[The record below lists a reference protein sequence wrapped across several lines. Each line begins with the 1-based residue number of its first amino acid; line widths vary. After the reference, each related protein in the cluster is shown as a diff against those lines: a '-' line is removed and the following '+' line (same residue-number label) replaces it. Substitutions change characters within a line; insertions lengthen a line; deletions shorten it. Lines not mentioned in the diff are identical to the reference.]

1 MGSILFEHNRKA
13 YVAAVEMMARTGRSA
28 IIHPTGTGK
37 SFIALQLCADNPKS
51 RVCLLSPSEYI
62 FATQM
67 EKWVLAGG
75 EVLKNIQFITYARL
89 MRMGE
94 DELSKIAPDYIVLD
108 EFHRCGAAQWGGG
121 VERLRGMYP
130 EAKMLGL
137 SATNIRYLD
146 NQRDMAWELFGG
158 NVASELTLG
167 AAVACGILPAP
178 KYVLSVYAYQ
188 KELQRYEMRVR
199 QARNKAV
206 RDKAEKELEALRRA
220 LEKADGLDEI
230 FARHMLPETGK
241 RTGGAESADAA
252 MHGKYIVFCANYG
265 HLLEM
270 RELALEWF
278 RGVDASPHIY
288 TAYSDDPAA
297 SEEFKAFKADTSGH
311 LKLLYC
317 IDMLNEGIHVDD
329 VDGVILLRPTVSPT
343 IYKQQIGRALAS
355 GEKKVPVIFDIVMN
369 IENLYS
375 IGGVEE
381 ELRKAVFACR
391 AGGRGD
397 EIVNEHFRVIDELG
411 DCRRLFAQLNETLGA
426 SWDAMYAMAREY
438 YETHGNLEVPK
449 RYATPEGYSLG
460 AWLDTQ
466 RKVYAGKVAGNLS
479 REQIRK
485 LSAIGMR
492 WQGVWE
498 AAWERHYAEAV
509 RYYQE
514 HGDLNVPAAYVTAD
528 GCRLGRWVRGQRDA
542 YRNAARWQEGR
553 KKNPP
558 RFDPQRKSR
567 LDEIGMVWEN
577 GDPWE
582 EKFALAKK
590 YYEEHGNLDMAA
602 DYVVEGVWL
611 EKWLREQKIRLA
623 AWEKALENEKTV
635 EQEGAKFA
643 AQENTSPTAARRF
656 AVQRN
661 GEPSDGMEISGSQA
675 AEPKDIKPLHP
686 DQAKKLCSI
695 GITPGMTK
703 TERSW
708 RQQYGEAEAFFRE
721 HGNLVIPKRYT
732 AGNGKKLGVWLQHQ
746 RINHRSGQLSGWQV
760 MMLDGIGMV
769 WEFDDPW
776 ENGFR
781 HAEEYFRE
789 NSNLAVPNQYVCM
802 DGYRLGKWI
811 SNQRCSY
818 GSSGTVNKRLTKEQ
832 VRRLEAIG
840 MVWSAKAGR
849 RSGKNETAI
858 CKGIEIRN
866 KSECL

>member
-288 TAYSDDPAA
+288 TAYSDDP
-297 SEEFKAFKADTSGH
+297 
-311 LKLLYC
+311 
-317 IDMLNEGIHVDD
+317 
-329 VDGVILLRPTVSPT
+329 
-343 IYKQQIGRALAS
+343 GR
-355 GEKKVPVIFDIVMN
+355 I
-369 IENLYS
+369 
-375 IGGVEE
+375 
-381 ELRKAVFACR
+381 
-391 AGGRGD
+391 
-397 EIVNEHFRVIDELG
+397 
-411 DCRRLFAQLNETLGA
+411 
-426 SWDAMYAMAREY
+426 
-438 YETHGNLEVPK
+438 
-449 RYATPEGYSLG
+449 
-460 AWLDTQ
+460 
-466 RKVYAGKVAGNLS
+466 
-479 REQIRK
+479 
-485 LSAIGMR
+485 
-492 WQGVWE
+492 
-498 AAWERHYAEAV
+498 
-509 RYYQE
+509 
-514 HGDLNVPAAYVTAD
+514 
-528 GCRLGRWVRGQRDA
+528 
-542 YRNAARWQEGR
+542 
-553 KKNPP
+553 
-558 RFDPQRKSR
+558 
-567 LDEIGMVWEN
+567 
-577 GDPWE
+577 
-582 EKFALAKK
+582 
-590 YYEEHGNLDMAA
+590 
-602 DYVVEGVWL
+602 
-611 EKWLREQKIRLA
+611 
-623 AWEKALENEKTV
+623 
-635 EQEGAKFA
+635 
-643 AQENTSPTAARRF
+643 
-656 AVQRN
+656 
-661 GEPSDGMEISGSQA
+661 
-675 AEPKDIKPLHP
+675 
-686 DQAKKLCSI
+686 
-695 GITPGMTK
+695 
-703 TERSW
+703 
-708 RQQYGEAEAFFRE
+708 
-721 HGNLVIPKRYT
+721 
-732 AGNGKKLGVWLQHQ
+732 
-746 RINHRSGQLSGWQV
+746 
-760 MMLDGIGMV
+760 
-769 WEFDDPW
+769 
-776 ENGFR
+776 
-781 HAEEYFRE
+781 
-789 NSNLAVPNQYVCM
+789 
-802 DGYRLGKWI
+802 
-811 SNQRCSY
+811 
-818 GSSGTVNKRLTKEQ
+818 
-832 VRRLEAIG
+832 
-840 MVWSAKAGR
+840 
-849 RSGKNETAI
+849 
-858 CKGIEIRN
+858 
-866 KSECL
+866 